1 MVRWNNI
8 RPLLAKIV
16 NSGLFMIGG
25 AWLLTQYL
33 RYGDAAQEQ
42 ALEWLDRG
50 LILLLLIGLALSSG
64 LGIQPD
70 SKKHAL
76 IEPSPRWSGIV
87 PIFMT
92 GFALAGATLLSG
104 DVTDFVILP
113 VMIII
118 GTFLIAFVV
127 WRFAS
132 KNAEEI
138 GEAQFKPQP
147 PES

>member
-1 MVRWNNI
+1 MIRWDNI

-33 RYGDAAQEQ
+33 SYGDAAQEQ

-50 LILLLLIGLALSSG
+50 LILLFLIGLALSSS

-70 SKKHAL
+70 SEKHAL

-87 PIFMT
+87 PILMT

-104 DVTDFVILP
+104 DVTNFSLLP
-113 VMIII
+113 VIIII
-118 GTFLIAFVV
+118 GTFIIAFLV

-132 KNAEEI
+132 ENADEI
-138 GEAQFKPQP
+138 GEARFNPKP
-147 PES
+147 PEN

>member
-1 MVRWNNI
+1 MMRWNKI

-16 NSGLFMIGG
+16 NAGLFMIVG

-33 RYGDAAQEQ
+33 TSGVATQEQ
-42 ALEWLDRG
+42 ALEQIDRV
-50 LILLLLIGLALSSG
+50 LIVFLLIGLTLSSS
-64 LGIQPD
+64 LGIQSDDEKP
-70 SKKHAL
+70 SL
-76 IEPSPRWSGIV
+76 IEPSPRWSGIS
-87 PIFMT
+87 PILMT
-92 GFALAGATLLSG
+92 GFALAAATILSG
-104 DVTDFVILP
+104 DATDFVILP
-113 VMIII
+113 VMIITCTI
-118 GTFLIAFVV
+118 LIAFLV

>member
-1 MVRWNNI
+1 MMRWNNI

-16 NSGLFMIGG
+16 NAVLFMIGG
-25 AWLLTQYL
+25 AWLLTRYL
-33 RYGDAAQEQ
+33 SYGDAAQEQ
-42 ALEWLDRG
+42 ALERLDQG
-50 LILLLLIGLALSSG
+50 LIILLLIGLTLSSS
-64 LGIQPD
+64 LGIQSD
-70 SKKHAL
+70 DEKSSL
-76 IEPSPRWSGIV
+76 IEPTPRVSGV
-87 PIFMT
+87 TPILMT

-104 DVTDFVILP
+104 DATDFVILP

-118 GTFLIAFVV
+118 GTFLIAFLV